1 MGTANFGI
9 AGLDWQQRVN
19 WDRLKKYRTER
30 ATNSSVP
37 IMASISSIAAI
48 STPWVWK

>member
-19 WDRLKKYRTER
+19 WERLKRYCTER
-30 ATNSSVP
+30 AR
-37 IMASISSIAAI
+37 MA
-48 STPWVWK
+48 

>member
-19 WDRLKKYRTER
+19 WDRMRTYRTER
-30 ATNSSVP
+30 ARQQ
-37 IMASISSIAAI
+37 MKKHGLGAML
-48 STPWVWK
+48 